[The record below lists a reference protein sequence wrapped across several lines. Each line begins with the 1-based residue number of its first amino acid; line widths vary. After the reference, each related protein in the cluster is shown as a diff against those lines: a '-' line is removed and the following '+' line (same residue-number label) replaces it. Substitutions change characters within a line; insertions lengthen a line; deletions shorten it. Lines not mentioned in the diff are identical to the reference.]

1 MLTKIEHIA
10 LAVADLDEAIERYS
24 KVWGLVVEHRETVT
38 DQGVEEAMLRLGD
51 TYIQLLAPLSPQT
64 TVGRFIARQGE
75 GLHHIAFEVDDL
87 VGALE
92 SLKAAGVRL
101 IDKEPRS
108 GSRGTKVAFVH
119 PTGNGG
125 VLTELVEQP

>member
-1 MLTKIEHIA
+1 MLTKVEHIA

-24 KVWGLVVEHRETVT
+24 QVWGLVMEHRETVT